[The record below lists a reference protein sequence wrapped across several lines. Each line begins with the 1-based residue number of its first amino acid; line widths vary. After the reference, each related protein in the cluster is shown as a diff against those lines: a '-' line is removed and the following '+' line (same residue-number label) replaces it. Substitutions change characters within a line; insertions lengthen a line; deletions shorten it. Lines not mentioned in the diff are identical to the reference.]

1 MSAPRPAQAGRP
13 PRGSRKV
20 AEPHLLEKAKAG
32 STTLAYVLHHYNWS
46 ESSLIL
52 DLFTRERGRIAVAA
66 KGAKKPHSQ
75 WRALLLPFHPLR
87 VIFPAS
93 TKAEAPDVQ
102 TLRGAEWVGGSAW
115 LQGTALFSG
124 YYLNE
129 LLMKLLARQD
139 PHPQLFD
146 AYDQTLPHL
155 ASSDDGAVQAALRA
169 FEINLLRHTGVLP
182 ELHRQTQ
189 TQQPLLPAERYTL
202 HGEAGLC
209 AAQRDDSALSGA
221 QWLALQAALESGA
234 AQALHAACAQ
244 ARQPLRGVLR
254 ELLHY
259 HLGTRSLRSRQAL
272 ADVQRLLD
280 HS

>member
-1 MSAPRPAQAGRP
+1 MKPGANVSPSAVLRGR
-13 PRGSRKV
+13 GGQITS
-20 AEPHLLEKAKAG
+20 
-32 STTLAYVLHHYNWS
+32 AYVLHHYDWS

-75 WRALLLPFHPLR
+75 WRSLLLPFHPLR
-87 VIFPAS
+87 VTFSAS
-93 TKAEAPDVQ
+93 TKAEAYEVQ
-102 TLRGAEWVGGSAW
+102 TLRSAEWVGGSAW
-115 LQGTALFSG
+115 LRGAALFSG

-139 PHPQLFD
+139 PHPHLFD
-146 AYDQTLPHL
+146 AYDQALPHL
-155 ASSDDGAVQAALRA
+155 ASNDDAAVQAALRA
-169 FEINLLRHTGVLP
+169 FELSLLRHTGVLP

-189 TQQPLLPAERYTL
+189 TQQPLEPAARYAL
-202 HGEAGLC
+202 HGDTGLR
-209 AAQRDDSALSGA
+209 AAVGDDAALSGA
-221 QWLALQAALESGA
+221 QWLALQAALESGIP
-234 AQALHAACAQ
+234 QALHTACAQ

-280 HS
+280 HV

>member
-1 MSAPRPAQAGRP
+1 M
-13 PRGSRKV
+13 
-20 AEPHLLEKAKAG
+20 KAKAG
-32 STTLAYVLHHYNWS
+32 AQTSAYVLHHYDWS

-75 WRALLLPFHPLR
+75 WRSLLLPFHLLR
-87 VIFPAS
+87 VTFPAS
-93 TKAEAPDVQ
+93 TKTEAPEVQ

-115 LQGTALFSG
+115 LHGAALFSG

-146 AYDQTLPHL
+146 AYDQALPHL
-155 ASSDDGAVQAALRA
+155 ASNDEGAVQAALRA

-189 TQQPLLPAERYTL
+189 TQQPLEPAARYTL
-202 HGEAGLC
+202 HGEAGLR
-209 AAQRDDSALSGA
+209 AAQADEGGLSGA
-221 QWLALQAALESGA
+221 QWLALQAALESGM
-234 AQALHAACAQ
+234 AQPLHAACAQ

-259 HLGTRSLRSRQAL
+259 HLGTRALRSRQAL
-272 ADVQRLLD
+272 ADVQRLLQ
-280 HS
+280 HP